1 MIRPSSVLEE
11 VEEGERFDYCE
22 SSDDQV
28 PYEFTVIGAGPGG
41 ISAVANLIDRS
52 VTRLAWVDPEFEAGM
67 IGSKYREVPSN
78 TTVQTF
84 LDCVSFSPTLLE
96 LVRVAKRPNA
106 YTVLEGFPRDEGV
119 NLGLGAE
126 LLRFLTRELI
136 SQRSTIVKSIR
147 GKVMLLNFDSKGW
160 NVEVEANRS
169 ERALINFNSSKVVL
183 SIGSRPIRLPP
194 KAALPEIDLDIAL
207 SRSKLQKF
215 LQEKSIKDRDDTKIA
230 VVGSSHSAILVLS
243 NLLDLTE
250 RLTLIHL
257 YRSPLRFAV
266 KMEGWTLYDNT
277 GLKGFAADWAREVYP
292 ISRRIQK
299 VQITDHEDN
308 QRRIGV
314 ESYEDKDLL
323 LEGCSMVVHGI
334 GFEAIEGPKIM
345 AGKDHKT
352 RVTFDHR
359 DGCFNLDGLY
369 GCGIAFPEL
378 VVDRAGNSERAV
390 GFFKF
395 MKSLKH
401 FTKLWTKN

>member
-67 IGSKYREVPSN
+67 IGSKYREVP
-78 TTVQTF
+78 
-84 LDCVSFSPTLLE
+84 
-96 LVRVAKRPNA
+96 RVGQSGQETNA